1 MYKEFARAHKCS
13 CKAQRCFQQNIF
25 RTLTPPPLV
34 LALKEKDLACAQCQ
48 LSACAVMRMKHAQ
61 SLVWAT
67 GRHNPPQIR
76 NSYTELYRW
85 GTLE

>member
-1 MYKEFARAHKCS
+1 MLLQCTEKIPAVRLQDTDLSAPS
-13 CKAQRCFQQNIF
+13 
-25 RTLTPPPLV
+25 

-76 NSYTELYRW
+76 NSYTDLYRW